1 MAINQIID
9 KDAIQQQINALIQSL
24 EESKSAIDTN
34 VKSTGDLIDAEK
46 KLAIEMKAVEQV
58 QRQLIV
64 AEAKLDATHGDFGKQ
79 MMKVRTE
86 TRELNA
92 QLQREARL
100 QKELEDSIASG
111 AESMEDAATS
121 IGSMQRKLAIL
132 NDEYSKLSDKQ
143 RKGDTGKKLAADIT
157 RLNKDLAIANST
169 SQGFF
174 KMWKVTV
181 RESFANAGNM
191 FIAAAQGTVTLSAAM
206 KALGAAMKSLLAN
219 PLMLAIAALAAAI
232 GPLVNK
238 FKEWRNEVK
247 ENKEAQKELQVEL
260 MKTTKHTKELQQAT
274 DNARKSGKSWKET
287 KDYVDTYKDA
297 LEDLD
302 EAEQKYQETILETKI
317 LNYRAAIENE
327 KDINK
332 RMQLHKELQ
341 DVMIELTNKRM
352 EEELAVV
359 EQKYEEERM
368 SAEAANE
375 EISEARKKEFDAAT
389 NTILTKYESLLQHI
403 VFDTNNAVQEM
414 IDAEVKAYADA
425 ELAIRKLRIENNEYQ
440 GRYKINQYS
449 NEVEQLRIV
458 YEQDLKNF
466 KGTEEQKTEYA
477 RLRQLKFQADVQ
489 KIWDKMRS
497 ERIKLIGDTFDDED
511 VQIEVIK
518 NKYAELA
525 DVFINTFKNMND
537 PRAMKDLLLA
547 AGLEEAAIIDM
558 MAKADEAG
566 NGTLDWMK
574 LYDAYL
580 VKNNEARDKEIQNL
594 KDSNV
599 LKQLEKDLY
608 TDQTQLTEDYINSL
622 EQVNKLYNSD
632 KISIEEYYERLLHLD
647 DMYTTQSLV
656 YQKLRIEKTLELE
669 KLSEAEQT
677 KLKKQLFDITLQI
690 DTDLANKLIANKEKV
705 NAKNLQSTTDTVN
718 TITTVA
724 QTAMNVMSSISDVYF
739 NQIEKQ
745 LESLNSLKDES
756 QRAFD
761 FQMELLDKLNLS
773 DEERSLRQRELL
785 AEKYADELRFSK
797 KQLELK
803 QKQAKFDKA
812 TGITNATI
820 SMALAIMN
828 AVVTGMKSPYGYMVP
843 LLVGIATAT
852 GLAQIAAIASQPI
865 PQYEKGGRIDTSGP
879 VLWGEKKSEVAVEP
893 GGNVVVSSA
902 PEVRSFKPGTMIY
915 PSIEKFNKSVARQRN
930 FVGENNA
937 FVFDDSRLLEAIV
950 NNKSDVRINIDE
962 NGIISLLNKS
972 NNRTKYIN
980 KRMSL

>member
-24 EESKSAIDTN
+24 EQSKSAIDTN

-64 AEAKLDATHGDFGKQ
+64 AEAKLNATHGDFGKQ

-92 QLQREARL
+92 ELQREAIL

-157 RLNKDLAIANST
+157 SLNKDLTIANST

-174 KMWKVTV
+174 RMWKVTV

-219 PLMLAIAALAAAI
+219 RLMLVIAALAAVI

-238 FKEWRNEVK
+238 FKEWRKEVK

-260 MKTTKHTKELQQAT
+260 MKTTKHTKELQQET
-274 DNARKSGKSWKET
+274 DNAIKSGKSWKEA
-287 KDYVDTYKDA
+287 KEHIQTYKKA

-302 EAEQKYQETILETKI
+302 IAEQTLQETIHETNI
-317 LNYRAAIENE
+317 LNYRAAIDNE
-327 KDINK
+327 KDVNK
-332 RMQLHKELQ
+332 RKQLYTDLENEMIALAKKREQAEYDAVQAKYMKEKDDAFAGGWL
-341 DVMIELTNKRM
+341 DVLKAETDKATDAIKL
-352 EEELAVV
+352 
-359 EQKYEEERM
+359 KYETFLEVIK
-368 SAEAANE
+368 SDT
-375 EISEARKKEFDAAT
+375 KK
-389 NTILTKYESLLQHI
+389 
-403 VFDTNNAVQEM
+403 AVQQM
-414 IDAEVKAYADA
+414 IDDEFEAYAAA
-425 ELAIRKLRIENNEYQ
+425 ELAIRKLRIENSNYQ
-440 GRYKINQYS
+440 GKYKINQYS
-449 NEVEQLRIV
+449 NEVELLRIA
-458 YEQDLKNF
+458 YEQDLKNY

-477 RLRQLKFQADVQ
+477 REREIKFQADVQ
-489 KIWDKMRS
+489 RIWNKMRS
-497 ERIKLIGDTFDDED
+497 ERIKLIGDTFDNEEA
-511 VQIEVIK
+511 QIEVIK
-518 NKYAELA
+518 NKYSELA
-525 DVFINTFKNMND
+525 VESEKKFKNMND
-537 PRAMKDLLLA
+537 PKAMKDILLA
-547 AGLEEAAIIDM
+547 LGLEEEAIIDM
-558 MAKADEAG
+558 MAEADEAG
-566 NGTLDWMK
+566 NGTLDWLK
-574 LYDAYL
+574 LYEAYL

-608 TDQTQLTEDYINSL
+608 TGQTQLTEQYIDDL
-622 EQVNKLYNSD
+622 KQLNKLYNSNE
-632 KISIEEYYERLLHLD
+632 ISIEEYYERLADLD
-647 DMYTTQSLV
+647 DTYTTQSLES
-656 YQKLRIEKTLELE
+656 QKSSIEKTLELE

-677 KLKKQLFDITLQI
+677 KLKKQLLDIILKL
-690 DTDLANKLIANKEKV
+690 DTDNANKLIANKEKV
-705 NAKNLQSTTDTVN
+705 KAENIKSVTDTVN
-718 TITTVA
+718 TITSVA

-745 LESLNSLKDES
+745 LESLDSLRDES

-785 AEKYADELRFSK
+785 AEKYADELRYSK

-812 TGITNATI
+812 SAITNATM
-820 SMALAIMN
+820 SMGLAIMN
-828 AVVTGMKSPYGYMVP
+828 AVVTGMKSPYGFMVP

-915 PSIEKFNKSVARQRN
+915 PSIDKFNKSVARQRN

>member
-24 EESKSAIDTN
+24 EQSKSAIDTN

-46 KLAIEMKAVEQV
+46 KLAIEMKAMEQI

-64 AEAKLDATHGDFGKQ
+64 AETKLNASQGDFGKQ

-86 TRELNA
+86 TSELNA
-92 QLQREARL
+92 ELRREAIL

-157 RLNKDLAIANST
+157 SLNKDLAIANST

-181 RESFANAGNM
+181 KESFANAGNM
-191 FIAAAQGTVTLSAAM
+191 FIGAAQGTVTLSTAM

-219 PLMLAIAALAAAI
+219 PLMLMIAALAAAI

-238 FKEWRNEVK
+238 FKEWRKEVK

-260 MKTTKHTKELQQAT
+260 MKTTKHTKELEQAT
-274 DNARKSGKSWKET
+274 YNARKAGKSWKET
-287 KDYVDTYKDA
+287 KEYIQEYKKA

-302 EAEQKYQETILETKI
+302 EAEQKYQETIHETKI
-317 LNYRAAIENE
+317 LNYRAAIDNE
-327 KDINK
+327 KDVNK
-332 RMQLHKELQ
+332 RMQLYKELQ
-341 DVMIELTNKRM
+341 DEMIALANERQ
-352 EEELAVV
+352 EAELAAV
-359 EQKYEEERM
+359 EEQYQEERL
-368 SAEAANE
+368 SALAANK
-375 EISEARKKEFDAAT
+375 EISEARQKEFDAAK
-389 NTILTKYESLLQHI
+389 NTILIKYESLMQHI

-414 IDAEVKAYADA
+414 IAAEVKAYADA
-425 ELAIRKLRIENNEYQ
+425 ELAIRKLRIENSEYQ
-440 GRYKINQYS
+440 GKYKINQYS

-497 ERIKLIGDTFDDED
+497 DRIKLIGDTFDDEGI
-511 VQIEVIK
+511 QIEVIK

-525 DVFINTFKNMND
+525 DTFKTTFKNMH
-537 PRAMKDLLLA
+537 PRAMYDFLLLV
-547 AGLEEAAIIDM
+547 GVEEKAIIDM
-558 MAKADEAG
+558 IAEADEAG
-566 NGTLDWMK
+566 NGTLDWLT
-574 LYDAYL
+574 LYNYYL

-594 KDSNV
+594 KDGNV

-608 TDQTQLTEDYINSL
+608 TDQTQLTEQYIDSL
-622 EQVNKLYNSD
+622 KQVNKLYNSNE
-632 KISIEEYYERLLHLD
+632 ISIEEYYERLLHLD

-690 DTDLANKLIANKEKV
+690 DADLTNKLIANKEKLK
-705 NAKNLQSTTDTVN
+705 AENLQAVTDTVN
-718 TITTVA
+718 TATLVA
-724 QTAMNVMSSISDVYF
+724 QTAMNVMSSIGDIYF

-745 LESLNSLKDES
+745 LESLDSLRDES

-785 AEKYADELRFSK
+785 AEKYADELRYSK

-812 TGITNATI
+812 TAITNTTM

-828 AVVTGMKSPYGYMVP
+828 AVATGMQSPLGFMVP

-879 VLWGEKKSEVAVEP
+879 VLWGEKSSEVAVEP
-893 GGNVVVSSA
+893 TGNVVVSSA

-915 PSIEKFNKSVARQRN
+915 PSIDKFNKSVARQRN

>member
-24 EESKSAIDTN
+24 EQSKSAIDTN

-46 KLAIEMKAVEQV
+46 KLAIEMKAMEQI

-64 AEAKLDATHGDFGKQ
+64 AETKLNASQGDFGKQ

-92 QLQREARL
+92 ELQREARL
-100 QKELEDSIASG
+100 QKELKDSIASG

-157 RLNKDLAIANST
+157 SLNKDLAIANST

-181 RESFANAGNM
+181 KESFANAGNM
-191 FIAAAQGTVTLSAAM
+191 FIGAAQGTVTLSTAM
-206 KALGAAMKSLLAN
+206 KALGAAMKSLLRN
-219 PLMLAIAALAAAI
+219 PLMLMLAALAAAI

-238 FKEWRNEVK
+238 FKEWRKEVK

-274 DNARKSGKSWKET
+274 DNAIKSGKSWKEV
-287 KDYVDTYKDA
+287 KEHIEAYKKA

-302 EAEQKYQETILETKI
+302 GAEQTLQETIHETNI
-317 LNYRAAIENE
+317 LNYTAAIENE
-327 KDINK
+327 KDVNK
-332 RMQLHKELQ
+332 RKKLYQDLQDEMIALAKKREQAELDAVQAKYMKEKDDAFAGGWLDVLNKEL
-341 DVMIELTNKRM
+341 
-352 EEELAVV
+352 
-359 EQKYEEERM
+359 
-368 SAEAANE
+368 
-375 EISEARKKEFDAAT
+375 DAAT
-389 NTILTKYESLLQHI
+389 DAIELKYKTLRENI
-403 VFDTNNAVQEM
+403 VSDTDTAVQQM
-414 IDAEVKAYADA
+414 IDDGFKAYAEA
-425 ELAIRKLRIENNEYQ
+425 ELAIRKLRIENSNYQ
-440 GRYKINQYS
+440 GKYKINQYS
-449 NEVEQLRIV
+449 NEVELLRIA

-477 RLRQLKFQADVQ
+477 IEREVKFQADVL
-489 KIWDKMRS
+489 KIWNKMRS
-497 ERIKLIGDTFDDED
+497 ERIKLIGDTFDNEE

-518 NKYAELA
+518 NKYSELA
-525 DVFINTFKNMND
+525 VEFEKTFKNMND
-537 PRAMKDLLLA
+537 PKAMKDILLA
-547 AGLEEAAIIDM
+547 AGFEEEAIIDM

-566 NGTLDWMK
+566 NGTLDWLK
-574 LYDAYL
+574 LYNAYL
-580 VKNNEARDKEIQNL
+580 VKNQEARDKEIQNL
-594 KDSNV
+594 KDGNV

-608 TDQTQLTEDYINSL
+608 TDQTQLTEQYIDSL
-622 EQVNKLYNSD
+622 KQVNKLYNSNE
-632 KISIEEYYERLLHLD
+632 ISIEEYYERLLHLD
-647 DMYTTQSLV
+647 DMYTTQSLES
-656 YQKLRIEKTLELE
+656 QKSSIEKTLELE

-677 KLKKQLFDITLQI
+677 KLKKQLLDIILKL
-690 DTDLANKLIANKEKV
+690 DTDNANKLIANKEKLKAENIKSV
-705 NAKNLQSTTDTVN
+705 TDTVN
-718 TITTVA
+718 TITSVA

-745 LESLNSLKDES
+745 LESLNSLRDES

-785 AEKYADELRFSK
+785 AEKYADELRYSK

-820 SMALAIMN
+820 SMGLAIMN
-828 AVVTGMKSPYGYMVP
+828 AVVTGMKSPYGFMVP

-915 PSIEKFNKSVARQRN
+915 PSIDKFNKSVARQRN